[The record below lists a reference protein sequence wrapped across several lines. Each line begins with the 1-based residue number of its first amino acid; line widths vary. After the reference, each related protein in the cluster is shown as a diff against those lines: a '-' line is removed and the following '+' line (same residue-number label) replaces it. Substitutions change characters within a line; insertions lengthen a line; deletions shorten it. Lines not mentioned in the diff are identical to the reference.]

1 MSLFRDT
8 PQQAVSVS
16 RATFTMLSTFYD
28 RENRVNGHFNSI
40 NRGGEGKEKR
50 RNNNNNQR
58 PRMESNTDYI
68 NEQQGKC
75 RVTRRIE
82 NLLVQIKL
90 QIYNETRLNFLM
102 NNLYLD
108 YLNKKNINFYRVSN
122 RVYHQFFTPY

>member
-1 MSLFRDT
+1 
-8 PQQAVSVS
+8 
-16 RATFTMLSTFYD
+16 
-28 RENRVNGHFNSI
+28 
-40 NRGGEGKEKR
+40 
-50 RNNNNNQR
+50 
-58 PRMESNTDYI
+58 MESNTDYI

>member
-40 NRGGEGKEKR
+40 NRGRKGKEKR

-90 QIYNETRLNFLM
+90 QIYNETRLIF
-102 NNLYLD
+102 
-108 YLNKKNINFYRVSN
+108 ISII
-122 RVYHQFFTPY
+122 